1 MPVPDAWGG
10 GGGIPV
16 EAWKTL
22 MREGGMGKTSLSDSS
37 VIAATARSGVAS
49 DRETT
54 KQASPCEEWNPVEK
68 TIFERR
74 SVRWY
79 KSDQVPEH
87 LVRRILE
94 AGRYAPSAGNSQP
107 WKFIVIRDKTMLE
120 EMERDVQRTCKL
132 FRFFLDFRRPGVMGK
147 IGWVYSQIFIRILPH
162 ELHPIPLGA
171 IFLIAEGKLKLF
183 HGAPTVIMILK
194 DKRGVSNPDLDCGIC
209 GQNMVLAAHSLGL
222 STCWIGFVS
231 ALMKSYVRF
240 KWLRRLHISYPYEL
254 VEGIALGYARGNPNK
269 MVERETH
276 EIAWYEN
283 GRRTITY

>member
-1 MPVPDAWGG
+1 
-10 GGGIPV
+10 
-16 EAWKTL
+16 
-22 MREGGMGKTSLSDSS
+22 MGKTSVNDSPPITLVEHS
-37 VIAATARSGVAS
+37 EDTVS
-49 DRETT
+49 RETL
-54 KQASPCEEWNPVEK
+54 SPAPQSEEWNLVEK
-68 TIFERR
+68 SIFERR

-79 KSDQVPEH
+79 KSEQVPEH

-107 WKFIVIRDKTMLE
+107 WKFIVIRDKAMLE
-120 EMERDVQRTCKL
+120 EMERDVYRTCKL
-132 FRFFLDFRRPGVMGK
+132 FRFFLDWRQPGIMGK
-147 IGWVYSQIFIRILPH
+147 IAWFYSQVFIRLLPN

-171 IFLIAEGKLKLF
+171 IFLIAQGKLKLF
-183 HGAPTVIMILK
+183 HDAPTVIMILK

-240 KWLRRLHISYPYEL
+240 KWIRRLHISYPYEL

>member
-1 MPVPDAWGG
+1 
-10 GGGIPV
+10 
-16 EAWKTL
+16 
-22 MREGGMGKTSLSDSS
+22 MGKATVIDSS
-37 VIAATARSGVAS
+37 PITLATKMEEGMDMETQ
-49 DRETT
+49 DRALQSED
-54 KQASPCEEWNPVEK
+54 WNLVEK

-79 KSDQVPEH
+79 KSDQVPEY
-87 LVRRILE
+87 LVRRMLE

-107 WKFIVIRDKTMLE
+107 WKFIVIRDKAILG

-132 FRFFLDFRRPGVMGK
+132 FRFFLDFRRPGLMGK
-147 IGWVYSQIFIRILPH
+147 IGWFYSQIFIRILPH

-254 VEGIALGYARGNPNK
+254 VEGIAVGYARGNPNK

-283 GRRTITY
+283 GQRTITY